1 MTPQTK
7 KVVVITISLLSLAG
21 LSYFAY
27 TYFSNKK
34 EEEDLPPPS
43 DTLPTN
49 TTPVITTETGVKTT
63 PKPTPTPN
71 DAPSFDQKKADY
83 TSGGRLKTIDDPLSR
98 DEAKYYTRVFQ
109 EWHDG
114 MEFPNAIRLG
124 RDGVAGDNTKK
135 EYKKYR
141 NQYLTF
147 LNSYNTVFNPNVFPQ
162 IRIARIDKYL
172 NK

>member
-27 TYFSNKK
+27 TYFKKKK
-34 EEEDLPPPS
+34 EEDVLPTPS
-43 DTLPTN
+43 DTTPTN
-49 TTPVITTETGVKTT
+49 TTPVITTETGVK

-71 DAPSFDQKKADY
+71 DAPSFDQKKADF

>member
-27 TYFSNKK
+27 TYFKKKK
-34 EEEDLPPPS
+34 EEDVLPTPS
-43 DTLPTN
+43 DTIPT
-49 TTPVITTETGVKTT
+49 TTPPVITTETGVRTA
-63 PKPTPTPN
+63 PTPRPN

-83 TSGGRLKTIDDPLSR
+83 TSGGRLKTIDDPLSI

-114 MEFPNAIRLG
+114 QEFPKEIRLG
-124 RDGVAGDNTKK
+124 RDGIAGNNTKK
-135 EYKKYR
+135 QYKKYGKLFR
-141 NQYLTF
+141 NYLDSF
-147 LNSYNTVFNPNVFPQ
+147 NNSSNRNAFPR

-172 NK
+172 NA